1 MRSGVKVGRC
11 LAART
16 LPEDGGAPGLVGEL
30 GDAAPRGTDLQTRW
44 EAEGA
49 RCCSDSG
56 TNRIPCKSLASQ
68 AGVPLD
74 DKLPAPAGHWAV
86 WYLTPSGEMLQVTD
100 HAPVWGCREGA

>member
-1 MRSGVKVGRC
+1 MLHHEALTCRHGGRQKEQG
-11 LAART
+11 AAVT
-16 LPEDGGAPGLVGEL
+16 VAQTASPASTQHPG
-30 GDAAPRGTDLQTRW
+30 
-44 EAEGA
+44 
-49 RCCSDSG
+49 
-56 TNRIPCKSLASQ
+56 